1 MKTVKLYD
9 TKPYESIFEAK
20 VISCQKCN
28 QGYDVILDQTLFFP
42 KEGGQNCDH
51 GTINDIEV
59 KDVQLTDG
67 IIHHYV
73 AVAIEGKITGK
84 IDFRY
89 RYSVMQN
96 HSGEHILSGLVY
108 RDYEYHNVGFH
119 LGDHEITTDYDGF
132 LNDEQLKALEQKAND
147 IIFQNKKIECYY
159 PQSIEH
165 LDYRC
170 KKEITEEIRLVE
182 IEDVDLCACCAP
194 HVRSTIEVGVIKI
207 IKAIRYKKGIRIYFL
222 CGQRAVNDYMIKHEK
237 SENISQALSAP
248 VYRIDEY
255 VDRLLME
262 NQHLKQQLTA
272 LKHHI
277 IDQKCQNLTLQHCQ
291 LVFTEELDRSLQQYY
306 VNQLLKYS
314 QKMAAVFVEEEKGY
328 RFMIASPED
337 ARVYLNKL
345 SQCFE
350 IKGGGKPDMVQGRIL
365 ASQDEIKNVL
375 TKIQ

>member
-1 MKTVKLYD
+1 MTIKLYD
-9 TKPYESIFEAK
+9 TYPYESEFQAT
-20 VISCQKCN
+20 VISCQ
-28 QGYDVILDQTLFFP
+28 QHPSGFDVVLDQTLFFP
-42 KEGGQNCDH
+42 EEGGQNCDH
-51 GTINDIEV
+51 GTINGIKV
-59 KDVQLTDG
+59 KDVQLIDG
-67 IIHHYV
+67 IIHHYLIA
-73 AVAIEGKITGK
+73 AVEGKITGK
-84 IDFRY
+84 IDFLY
-89 RYSVMQN
+89 RYSMMQN
-96 HSGEHILSGLVY
+96 HSGEHILSGVVY
-108 RDYEYHNVGFH
+108 RDYGYHNVGFH

-132 LNDEQLKALEQKAND
+132 LNDDQLNALEKKAND
-147 IIFQNKKIECYY
+147 IILQNKKIECYY

>member
-1 MKTVKLYD
+1 MTIKLYD
-9 TKPYESIFEAK
+9 TYPYESEFQAT
-20 VISCQKCN
+20 VISCQ
-28 QGYDVILDQTLFFP
+28 QHPLGFDVVLDQTLFFP
-42 KEGGQNCDH
+42 EEGGQNCDQ
-51 GTINDIEV
+51 GTINGIEV
-59 KDVQLTDG
+59 KDVQLIDG
-67 IIHHYV
+67 IIHHYLIA
-73 AVAIEGKITGK
+73 AVEGKITGK
-84 IDFRY
+84 IDFLY
-89 RYSVMQN
+89 RYSMMQN
-96 HSGEHILSGLVY
+96 HSGEHILSGVVY
-108 RDYEYHNVGFH
+108 RDYGYHNVGFH

-132 LNDEQLKALEQKAND
+132 LNDDQLNALEKKAND
-147 IIFQNKKIECYY
+147 IILQNKKIECYY